1 VIAPITILAK
11 QHLKYFTQFLAD
23 KNIRCEILIGG
34 VAKKNKAKILQLLQS
49 SAMLILLVIV
59 VSRAINTLK

>member
-1 VIAPITILAK
+1 LDY
-11 QHLKYFTQFLAD
+11 LYFTVMTS
-23 KNIRCEILIGG
+23 NTMGPPENHSVVG
-34 VAKKNKAKILQLLQS
+34 NKAKILQLLQS